1 MYIYIYIYICI
12 CIYIYSIK
20 NVLLFCPYSREDL
33 DLFFNYMNNNDSTKN
48 IQFTIEVTQD
58 ILEFLDL
65 RLKFDN
71 ESKHI
76 FVDIFSKATSSF
88 AYVLPSTYFPKI
100 NIENIR
106 RICDSASKFEK
117 RSTE

>member
-1 MYIYIYIYICI
+1 MCYR
-12 CIYIYSIK
+12 SFLK
-20 NVLLFCPYSREDL
+20 NTEEDL

-48 IQFTIEVTQD
+48 IQFTIEVTED

-100 NIENIR
+100 NIENIPKSVALRLR